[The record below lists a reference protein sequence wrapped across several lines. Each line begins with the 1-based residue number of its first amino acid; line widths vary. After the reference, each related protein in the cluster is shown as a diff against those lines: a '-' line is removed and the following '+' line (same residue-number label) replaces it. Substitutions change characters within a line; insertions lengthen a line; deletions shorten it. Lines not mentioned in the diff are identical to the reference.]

1 MTVHDKL
8 QIYENRAELYVALFD
23 DIHHT
28 FHLIREAIHEWLVA
42 HDASAALRDR
52 VDVMLAL
59 DKALCPRKGNPSV
72 EIHQF
77 DADAPAIIRALE
89 AMDLPPTAA
98 FDGSSALRVN
108 YPGGVGT
115 VLKDPDGGSWMRGD
129 WSLVAEFS
137 REMAAESVVNVVL
150 NG

>member
-1 MTVHDKL
+1 
-8 QIYENRAELYVALFD
+8 
-23 DIHHT
+23 
-28 FHLIREAIHEWLVA
+28 
-42 HDASAALRDR
+42 
-52 VDVMLAL
+52 
-59 DKALCPRKGNPSV
+59 
-72 EIHQF
+72 
-77 DADAPAIIRALE
+77 
-89 AMDLPPTAA
+89 MDLPPTAA